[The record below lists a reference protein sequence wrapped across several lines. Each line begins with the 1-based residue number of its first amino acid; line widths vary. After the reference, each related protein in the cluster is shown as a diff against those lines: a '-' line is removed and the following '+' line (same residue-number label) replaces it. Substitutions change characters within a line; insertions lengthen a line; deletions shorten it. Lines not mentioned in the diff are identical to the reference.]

1 MSKIIGITGGISTG
15 KSNVINTI
23 KQEGYKIISSDEVYK
38 TLALKGNII
47 YNNILKT
54 FGDDYLD
61 NNGNIDKHKLGKLI
75 YNNEELRLKLNSITH
90 PFIKDEIKKEIK
102 ESNDDIIFIEIPL
115 LFEVGWQDLCD
126 KIILCYLNKEEQIKR
141 LMARDKIFR
150 DYAISKINSQM
161 NLEDKKALSDYI
173 IDTKGSFAETKIQ
186 TLDILKKIKEL

>member
-47 YNNILKT
+47 YNNILAT

-141 LMARDKIFR
+141 LMARDNISR

>member
-141 LMARDKIFR
+141 LMARDNISR
-150 DYAISKINSQM
+150 VYAISKINSQM